1 MEYDEWLD
9 RPRRGWRLLQF
20 YSAAAAAVL
29 HDLVVKYLHV
39 VRGVVDLVPFFINMK
54 LFSFLLQVKLTDNDF
69 DI

>member
-1 MEYDEWLD
+1 M
-9 RPRRGWRLLQF
+9 QF
-20 YSAAAAAVL
+20 YSAAAAAAVL
-29 HDLVVKYLHV
+29 HVLVVKYLHV